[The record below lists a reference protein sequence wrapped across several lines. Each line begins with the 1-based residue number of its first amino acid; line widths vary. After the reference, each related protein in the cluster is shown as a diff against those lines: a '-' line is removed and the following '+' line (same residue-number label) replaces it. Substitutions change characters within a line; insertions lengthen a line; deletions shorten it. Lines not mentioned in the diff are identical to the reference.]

1 MSPSGSR
8 IQIGG
13 TSATGKPFWRRA
25 SRSNAGGK
33 NTDGEF
39 WFLFS
44 RMGGK
49 GKSVLAI
56 VLGIRDDQFIAE

>member
-1 MSPSGSR
+1 L
-8 IQIGG
+8 
-13 TSATGKPFWRRA
+13 TTGKPFWRRA
-25 SRSNAGGK
+25 WRSNAGGK
-33 NTDGEF
+33 NTDDEF